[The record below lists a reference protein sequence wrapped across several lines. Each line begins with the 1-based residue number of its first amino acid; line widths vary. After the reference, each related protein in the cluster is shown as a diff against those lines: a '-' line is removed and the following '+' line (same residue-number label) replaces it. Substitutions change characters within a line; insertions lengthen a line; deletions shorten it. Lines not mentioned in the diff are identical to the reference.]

1 MQTTMQTHL
10 TEDDLVLHY
19 YGEMSGRDEARTTT
33 HLAECAACH
42 ESYRRLQRVLATVDE
57 TAFAVPELPASFE
70 RTVWARLEPNLRR
83 ERGWLG
89 WFVFSPAR
97 LAWAAAIVVL
107 VVGAF
112 FAGRLFPTRAP
123 DAPTAVAS
131 ASPAQIRD
139 RILLI
144 DLSDHLDRSQM
155 VLLELVNGE
164 TDSLTFTDERNRAEQ
179 LLAANRLYRQTA
191 TSSGDVNIAQVL
203 DDLELLLVDLAATP
217 DAATATDLSEIRKRI
232 ESKGLLFKVRVLSS
246 EVRERQK
253 STYEARSGQRSSL

>member
-19 YGEMSGRDEARTTT
+19 YGELPSADEARTTT
-33 HLAECAACH
+33 HLGDCAACH
-42 ESYRRLQRVLATVDE
+42 ESYRRLQRVLAAVDE
-57 TAFAVPELPASFE
+57 TAFVVPELPANFE

-83 ERGWLG
+83 ERSWLS
-89 WFVFSPAR
+89 WFALPPAR

-107 VVGAF
+107 VAGAF

-123 DAPTAVAS
+123 EAPIVAT

-164 TDSLTFTDERNRAEQ
+164 ADSLTFTGERNRAEQ

-191 TSSGDVNIAQVL
+191 STSGDANIAQVL
-203 DDLELLLVDLAATP
+203 DDLELLLVDLAAAPEKVTP
-217 DAATATDLSEIRKRI
+217 EDLTEIRRRI

-246 EVRERQK
+246 EVREREK
-253 STYEARSGQRSSL
+253 STYEARAGQRSSL